1 MEEKNVS
8 YEQIEKANS
17 EIKTMPI
24 GNKSYATVNERVKA
38 FRKVYPN
45 GSIETE
51 TEDLTDSF
59 ARMKTTIKDNNG
71 NIIATGRA
79 SETNTKAI
87 NKTSMLENCE
97 TSSVGRALGFA
108 GFGIDNS
115 IASGEDVERNK
126 EAMKRYEIFNN
137 MYINESEA
145 ISIIKNSI
153 NELIRKMGIVKVELE
168 EKIQDKLWTDLSS
181 LNINQYL
188 RLENILKTVNQKSNE
203 WNELYGAN
211 IKYKNLLTPENQ
223 EVVYENSQIKFGK
236 VALTMAGTNETLR
249 NEIIDFYMDANID
262 LSGE

>member
-8 YEQIEKANS
+8 YGQIEKANS
-17 EIKTMPI
+17 EIITMPI
-24 GNKSYATVNERVKA
+24 GNKKYATVNERVKA

-51 TEDLTDSF
+51 TEEITEGF
-59 ARMKTTIKDNNG
+59 ARMKTTIKDNCG

-87 NKTSMLENCE
+87 NKNSMLENCE
-97 TSSVGRALGFA
+97 TSAVGRALGFA

-126 EAMKRYEIFNN
+126 ESLKRYEIFKD
-137 MYINESEA
+137 MYISESEA
-145 ISIIKNSI
+145 ISTVKNSI

-168 EKIQDKLWTDLSS
+168 EKIQEKLWTDLAS
-181 LNINQYL
+181 LNLNQYL
-188 RLENILKTVNQKSNE
+188 RLENILRTVNQKNND
-203 WNELYGAN
+203 WNDLYGAN
-211 IKYKNLLTPENQ
+211 VKYKNLLTPEGQ

-236 VALTMAGTNETLR
+236 IALNMAGTNESLR

-262 LSGE
+262 LTKE